1 MNAEIYQIVKDA
13 IEKHHLDCKC
23 YICEAF
29 TNAPDG
35 SRGHAAACLAVANR
49 MAEAQEKS
57 DQALNRWSQ

>member
-13 IEKHHLDCKC
+13 IEQHPLDCKC

-29 TNAPDG
+29 VNAPDG
-35 SRGHAAACLAVANR
+35 SSGHAAACTAVADR